1 MPQSIKASEFMKHDK
16 GMNQGRGLCKSDM
29 WTETEMEWG
38 KAKQITEEKVRQEK
52 EKGLHTWCGTFEE
65 D

>member
-1 MPQSIKASEFMKHDK
+1 MKLDW
-16 GMNQGRGLCKSDM
+16 GTCQGRGLWESDM
-29 WTETEMEWG
+29 WAEIEMEWG

-52 EKGLHTWCGTFEE
+52 GKGIHTWGGTFEE